1 MSREQEQN
9 AIVSAEPRALVHV
22 PRTKGY
28 WEKVAGAYSLIF
40 RVLLI
45 ALPLYVVVF
54 MAICARAFTY
64 ESVFCFFKD
73 LKATTSFVTSDYQS
87 VLYTYEEGESLVLPY
102 RGGVAAVSE
111 NGIEIFSPDGERLLG
126 VEEGRTSPRAVAS
139 RKYLISYDFGKS
151 SFTVTNTYAKLHTG
165 DTGFPIYAA
174 EVSNT
179 GHFAFVTAARDHL
192 SQVLLYDG
200 NFNLVQR
207 FQKASAVTGV
217 ALSENGKYIALLA
230 LTSEGGR
237 ERTVLELYRIGTAAP
252 IATVALEEEQPVR
265 VDFTN
270 DRHIALLTD
279 TALRVLDLDGDV
291 KGEVRYT
298 GVPVAFDSSE
308 DGCALV
314 LRTDAMQANNR
325 VVLLDKKGKV
335 CYDAMH
341 QGDVTSLSVASE
353 RAFLLMGEEIVA
365 ISAEDGG
372 VSAYACE
379 TGATRMFAIDDEHV
393 RVVYDGEARLYLMD

>member
-9 AIVSAEPRALVHV
+9 AVVSVESRALVHV

-28 WEKVAGAYSLIF
+28 WEKVASVYSLIF
-40 RVLLI
+40 RLLLI

-64 ESVFCFFKD
+64 ESMFCFFKD

-102 RGGVAAVSE
+102 RGGVAAVSG

-126 VEEGRTSPRAVAS
+126 LEEKRVLPRAVAS
-139 RKYLISYDFGKS
+139 RKYLITYDFGKND
-151 SFTVTNTYAKLHTG
+151 FTVTNTYAKLHEG
-165 DTGFPIYAA
+165 DAGFPIYAA
-174 EVSNT
+174 EVSDT
-179 GHFAFVTAARDHL
+179 GHFALITAAKDHL

-217 ALSENGKYIALLA
+217 ALSENGKYIALVA
-230 LTSEGGR
+230 LTSESGQ
-237 ERTVLELYRIGTAAP
+237 ERTVLELYRIGATTPTAMAFF
-252 IATVALEEEQPVR
+252 ENEQPVA

-279 TALRVLDLDGDV
+279 KALRVLDLDGDI
-291 KGEVRYT
+291 KSEVCYT
-298 GVPVAFDSSE
+298 GTPVAFDSNE
-308 DGCALV
+308 DGCVLV
-314 LRTDAMQANNR
+314 IRTDAMQANNR
-325 VVLLDKKGKV
+325 VVLLDKKSKV
-335 CYDAMH
+335 CYDAMQ
-341 QGDVTSLSVASE
+341 QGDVTSLSMAAQ
-353 RAFLLMGEEIVA
+353 RAFLLMNGRIVA

-372 VSAYACE
+372 VSTYACE
-379 TGATRMFAIDDEHV
+379 TGAAHVFAIDDGHV
-393 RVVYDGEARLYLMD
+393 RVVYDGEARLYLTD